1 MLENTK
7 KGQSRENMAH
17 TTKKNITKYV
27 LDTTTQK
34 HTNNV
39 IMFGSFLS
47 PVVCRRAHAM
57 MTLFVCF
64 CVVVSSTYCVMF
76 FFVVCV

>member
-1 MLENTK
+1 MLENTE

-17 TTKKNITKYV
+17 TTKKNITQYV

-39 IMFGSFLS
+39 IMACALLQTTGDKNEPNMLPFHS
-47 PVVCRRAHAM
+47 R
-57 MTLFVCF
+57 
-64 CVVVSSTYCVMF
+64 
-76 FFVVCV
+76 